1 MRVKTLRSMVMSAVM
16 AAFGI
21 ALPIAFHMTGLGNK
35 FLPML
40 LPILLNGF
48 LSTLPWAVSTGAL
61 IPLASGLLTGM
72 PPFYPPIA
80 VAMSFEGALMA
91 GTASILYRLGK
102 ARIWPAL
109 IAAVTLDRIVSAAL
123 MWFISGRFALPAA
136 TISAASLIQGL
147 PGVAL
152 QLAVV
157 PLVLRSLNARR
168 GILFNNEDESATSV
182 LQ

>member
-1 MRVKTLRSMVMSAVM
+1 MM

-21 ALPIAFHMTGLGNK
+21 ILPIAFHTFGLGNK

-48 LSTLPWAVSTGAL
+48 LSRLSWAMATGAL
-61 IPLASGLLTGM
+61 VPLASGLLTGM

-80 VAMSFEGALMA
+80 LVMSVEGSLMA
-91 GTASILYRLGK
+91 GTAAFIYRLNK

-109 IAAVTLDRIVSAAL
+109 LTAIAVDRTVSLTLIWL
-123 MWFISGRFALPAA
+123 LSGKFGLPAA
-136 TISAASLIQGL
+136 FLSAGSFIHGL

-152 QLAVV
+152 QLTVIPVV
-157 PLVLRSLNARR
+157 IRALKMRN
-168 GILFNNEDESATSV
+168 GILYKGNDEHTASI

>member
-1 MRVKTLRSMVMSAVM
+1 MVLSAMM

-21 ALPIAFHMTGLGNK
+21 TLPIAFHIMGLGNK

-48 LSTLPWAVSTGAL
+48 LSRLPWAVATGAL
-61 IPLASGLLTGM
+61 VPLASGLLTGM

-80 VAMSFEGALMA
+80 FVMSLEGALMA
-91 GTASILYRLGK
+91 GTAAAIYRLNRK
-102 ARIWPAL
+102 RIWPAL
-109 IAAVTLDRIVSAAL
+109 IIAIAVDRIVSTTL
-123 MWFISGRFALPAA
+123 MWLISGKFGLPAA
-136 TISAASLIQGL
+136 VVSFGTLIHGL

-152 QLAVV
+152 QLAVI
-157 PLVLRSLNARR
+157 PLVLRALTTRN
-168 GILFNNEDESATSV
+168 GILFNSHDKSTTSV

>member
-1 MRVKTLRSMVMSAVM
+1 MKPETLRSMILSAVM

-21 ALPIAFHMTGLGNK
+21 TLPIAFHMMGLGNK

-48 LSTLPWAVSTGAL
+48 LSRLPWALATGAFV
-61 IPLASGLLTGM
+61 PLASALLTGM
-72 PPFYPPIA
+72 PSFYPPIA
-80 VAMSFEGALMA
+80 LVMSVEGALMA
-91 GTASILYRLGK
+91 GTAAIIYRFNRV
-102 ARIWPAL
+102 RIWPAL
-109 IAAVTLDRIVSAAL
+109 ITAVAVDRTVSATL
-123 MWFISGRFALPAA
+123 MWLISGKFGLPA
-136 TISAASLIQGL
+136 TVVSFGGLIHGL

-157 PLVLRSLNARR
+157 PPVVRALMARK
-168 GILFNNEDESATSV
+168 GILFHLDDKSTTSV

>member
-1 MRVKTLRSMVMSAVM
+1 MVLSAMM

-21 ALPIAFHMTGLGNK
+21 ILPIAFHLMGMGNK

-48 LSTLPWAVSTGAL
+48 LSRLPWAVATGAL
-61 IPLASGLLTGM
+61 VPLASGFLTGM

-80 VAMSFEGALMA
+80 LVMSLEGALMA
-91 GTASILYRLGK
+91 GTASAIYRLNR

-109 IAAVTLDRIVSAAL
+109 ITAIAVDRMVSTML
-123 MWFISGRFALPAA
+123 MWLISGKFGLPAA
-136 TISAASLIQGL
+136 VVSFGSLIHGL

-152 QLAVV
+152 QLAVI
-157 PLVLRSLNARR
+157 PLVLRALTTRK
-168 GILFNNEDESATSV
+168 GILFHGDDKSTTSV
-182 LQ
+182 L

>member
-1 MRVKTLRSMVMSAVM
+1 MVVSAMM

-21 ALPIAFHMTGLGNK
+21 ILPIAFHIMGVGNK

-48 LSTLPWAVSTGAL
+48 LSRLPWAMATGAL
-61 IPLASGLLTGM
+61 VPPASGFLTGM

-80 VAMSFEGALMA
+80 FVMSLEGALMA
-91 GTASILYRLGK
+91 GTAAAIYRLNRK
-102 ARIWPAL
+102 RIWPAL
-109 IAAVTLDRIVSAAL
+109 ITAVAVDRVVSATL
-123 MWFISGRFALPAA
+123 MWFISGKFGLPPAVV
-136 TISAASLIQGL
+136 SFGSLIHGL

-152 QLAVV
+152 QLAVI
-157 PLVLRSLNARR
+157 PLVLKALTTRN
-168 GILFNNEDESATSV
+168 GILFNSDDKSTTSA